1 MQGERY
7 ADTACM
13 EFDVDE
19 ALFGDGL
26 SGSDRPVTAAVEPS
40 NAALPGASSPRS
52 RRESRR
58 RRRLVTSGQAGPFTG
73 THGEGYHRVVPPSWN
88 LTPNQY
94 RRTTRRERDAL
105 NGVRRSALTAGGLG
119 VGGPTSVWLA
129 AVEPGAV
136 TAIPDI
142 VLAVMFGGGIVAS
155 ISALIWGPTLVKEA
169 REDREHDWSVLRER
183 DPSHVVNLRR
193 LPHEVAS
200 LLETIADGPDPWAK
214 ESEALTPERQARLSL
229 TYRLA
234 AAMMAAVEADPS
246 LPEDDG
252 RTYNT
257 KVALSDLYRLCPD
270 ELRDLIETGIALGDR
285 FAASAGSIQGQLT
298 ALDRAGHGPAS
309 STSTLQGPSARPS
322 NPLLASASG
331 ATVQATLDER
341 WAAALATHDEV
352 IEAWTAIVADP
363 LAALDHSLLLD
374 VTQPRTAAFIE
385 AYGHAQDL
393 RAMHGTALP
402 DDGALQVAYLAA
414 VRKAHEAWTEAVR
427 YAKHVHLSWLPDK
440 EAALVRK
447 ATALLA
453 SAGDDAQPL
462 HLRAEAAAKASHLL
476 GKVTSFLLP
485 PMAMHALEASRRL
498 ALPAP
503 SQP

>member
-1 MQGERY
+1 
-7 ADTACM
+7 M
-13 EFDVDE
+13 EFDLDE
-19 ALFGDGL
+19 YLL
-26 SGSDRPVTAAVEPS
+26 GSDLPAEPEVEPS
-40 NAALPGASSPRS
+40 NTKVGVPALAEDEHSGRS

-58 RRRLVTSGQAGPFTG
+58 RRRLVASGQAGPFTG
-73 THGEGYHRVVPPSWN
+73 THGEGYHRVVPPAWN

-119 VGGPTSVWLA
+119 LGGPTSVWLA

-214 ESEALTPERQARLSL
+214 EPTPTTPERQARLSV

-234 AAMMAAVEADPS
+234 AAMMAAVEADLS

-252 RTYNT
+252 RTYNN

-270 ELRDLIETGIALGDR
+270 ELRELIETGIAMGDR
-285 FAASAGSIQGQLT
+285 FAAAAGSIQGQMT
-298 ALDRAGHGPAS
+298 ALDRASHGPAPTTTS
-309 STSTLQGPSARPS
+309 SAATSARPS
-322 NPLLASASG
+322 SPPPAIARG
-331 ATVQATLDER
+331 GGTTHPTLDDR
-341 WAAALATHDEV
+341 WEAALATHDAV
-352 IEAWTAIVADP
+352 VEAWTAIVTDP

-393 RAMHGTALP
+393 RAVHGTVLP
-402 DDGALQVAYLAA
+402 ADNTQQVAYFAA
-414 VRKAHEAWTEAVR
+414 VRKADEAWTEAVR
-427 YAKHVHLSWLPDK
+427 YAKHVNLSWLPDK
-440 EAALVRK
+440 EAGLVRK

-462 HLRAEAAAKASHLL
+462 HVRAEAAAKASHLL

-498 ALPAP
+498 ALPSPA
-503 SQP
+503 QP